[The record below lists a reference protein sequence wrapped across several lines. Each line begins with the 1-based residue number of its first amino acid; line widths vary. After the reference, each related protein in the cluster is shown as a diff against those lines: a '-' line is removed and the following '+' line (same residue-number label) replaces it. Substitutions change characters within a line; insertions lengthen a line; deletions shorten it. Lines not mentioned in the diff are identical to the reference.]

1 MRGRAMHR
9 YTRAVWLALALA
21 SVFAMWPASAS
32 ATRLSVNRREIRMIW
47 NEMTFRNSSGER
59 VTCAITLE
67 GTLEA
72 STFTKVINLRMGV
85 IYAAVSSCSSTIRF
99 LTETSWDI
107 RYETFFGTLP
117 EIRNLLFKITGF
129 AFNWAGFFYDCLYRS
144 ELSRP
149 LLFNATR
156 NPATWQLTRVDPV
169 GGTNRLPPFRGAL
182 CTNARDEV
190 TLSGSGT
197 ISKQGEGEGIFVTLI
212 G

>member
-1 MRGRAMHR
+1 MHR

-21 SVFAMWPASAS
+21 SVLAMWTASAS
-32 ATRLSVNRREIRMIW
+32 AGRLSVNRREIRTIW
-47 NEMTFRNSSGER
+47 NEMTFRTSSGER
-59 VTCAITLE
+59 VTCAVTLE

-72 STFTKVINLRMGV
+72 FTFAKVINLRMGT
-85 IYAAVSSCSSTIRF
+85 IFSAASGCSSRIRF
-99 LTETSWDI
+99 LTEASWDI

-129 AFNWAGFFYDCLYRS
+129 AFNWSGFFYDCLYRS
-144 ELSRP
+144 ELSMP

-169 GGTNRLPPFRGAL
+169 GGTNRLPPFRGPL
-182 CTNARDEV
+182 CRNANDEV

-197 ISKQGEGEGIFVTLI
+197 ISKSGEGEGIFFTLI
-212 G
+212 A